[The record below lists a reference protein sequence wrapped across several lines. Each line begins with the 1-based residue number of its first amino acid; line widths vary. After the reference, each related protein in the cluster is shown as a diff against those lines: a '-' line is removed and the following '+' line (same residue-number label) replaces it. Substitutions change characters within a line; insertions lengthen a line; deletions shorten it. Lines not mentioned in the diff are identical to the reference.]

1 MTGKSMRCD
10 SHVHVVGP
18 VETYPQL
25 ATRTYLALPA
35 PLEELSRNAAPSGVS
50 RFVIVQPSFYGAD
63 NTMLLESLDALGSRG
78 RGVAVIDPARTSKS
92 MLDRYAAR
100 GVCGLR
106 LNLYSP
112 MGNSGGRLARDFSAV
127 AAVAGAMG
135 WHVEVIVPIAILA
148 EAGILGHAETT
159 VVIDHYG
166 VYGHSTPDSADG
178 RALLDLVAV
187 PHVWMKLSAPYRV
200 SDDPLNARP
209 DPAWLTA
216 ILDRGRERCVWGSDW
231 PHTPGHDAQRGPD
244 VAGIYRPLPY
254 TRLVDDF
261 ISALG
266 SDELGRMIMTDN
278 PARLYG
284 FGGLRR
290 PRSTPCNFRIASGCG
305 VDATSSSAKQHRPR
319 RHERKA
325 GLVLGRPTGHSGS
338 RQSACRY
345 VDNAGR
351 PMPAHGEKTP

>member
-18 VETYPQL
+18 VATYPQL

-78 RGVAVIDPARTSKS
+78 RGVAVVDPARTSKA

-112 MGNSGGRLARDFSAV
+112 KGNSGGRLARDFSAV

-148 EAGILGHAETT
+148 EAAGILGHAETT

-178 RALLDLVAV
+178 RALLDLVAL

-200 SDDPLNARP
+200 SDDPLNTRP
-209 DPAWLTA
+209 DPACSRPSWIAGGSAASGAAIGRTRPATTPSTA
-216 ILDRGRERCVWGSDW
+216 PKSPACTGPS
-231 PHTPGHDAQRGPD
+231 PTPGWS
-244 VAGIYRPLPY
+244 
-254 TRLVDDF
+254 T
-261 ISALG
+261 IS
-266 SDELGRMIMTDN
+266 S
-278 PARLYG
+278 ARSA
-284 FGGLRR
+284 
-290 PRSTPCNFRIASGCG
+290 P
-305 VDATSSSAKQHRPR
+305 TSSAR
-319 RHERKA
+319 
-325 GLVLGRPTGHSGS
+325 
-338 RQSACRY
+338 
-345 VDNAGR
+345 
-351 PMPAHGEKTP
+351 